1 MTETLD
7 GTYQVSSTSNYTGPL
22 ERRSDGTTVIQ
33 NGKTERRDG
42 NHVLWTSTFTV
53 LSENEVEM
61 ASLADPSEAAPDFAL
76 LRPNGSP
83 TREPVSYRS
92 VLKLSRKGDQVQ
104 MSGQIQY
111 GNEIVFV
118 TLRRVSA

>member
-7 GTYQVSSTSNYTGPL
+7 GTYHVSSTSNYTGPL
-22 ERRSDGTTVIQ
+22 ERRSDGTTAVQ

-42 NHVLWTSTFTV
+42 NNVLWTSTFKI
-53 LSENEVEM
+53 LSDTEVEM
-61 ASLADPSEAAPDFAL
+61 VSLADPSDAAPDFAL
-76 LRPNGSP
+76 LRPDGAP

-92 VLKLSRKGDQVQ
+92 VLKLSRKGDQIQ

-111 GNEIVFV
+111 GNEIVFL
-118 TLRRVSA
+118 TLRRISV